1 MDACTGVNQSF
12 DTLWARIKVAFDE
25 RNLCDTDFNMVKM
38 DRNESALSHRWA
50 PIQKVCNRFHGNK
63 EEVEN
68 RPDSGKNVAD
78 LVSNH
83 PNHLLDCHAV

>member
-1 MDACTGVNQSF
+1 M
-12 DTLWARIKVAFDE
+12 K
-25 RNLCDTDFNMVKM
+25 VKM

-50 PIQKVCNRFHGNK
+50 PIQKACNRFHGNK